1 MQHWK
6 GNFSVIFSLLD
17 FNWKCRF
24 GLNAK
29 NQIRKLELRN
39 LLLNFIWG
47 IIDETLLEFWW
58 KTNKKVLFFNRFC
71 GVIDTKRIG
80 LITSIERIV
89 EYVFMQ
95 ALAYP
100 NPETEDDDFSC
111 SLVKTQLLPSLRS
124 FCSALRVC
132 EQVCTHF
139 NVFDDGKLMFE
150 KIDSQTEVQEL
161 AKNREFCEE
170 LEERVLHWIKAVA
183 KVSSLSWHWEKRGL
197 W

>member
-1 MQHWK
+1 
-6 GNFSVIFSLLD
+6 
-17 FNWKCRF
+17 
-24 GLNAK
+24 
-29 NQIRKLELRN
+29 
-39 LLLNFIWG
+39 
-47 IIDETLLEFWW
+47 
-58 KTNKKVLFFNRFC
+58 
-71 GVIDTKRIG
+71 
-80 LITSIERIV
+80 
-89 EYVFMQ
+89 MQ

-100 NPETEDDDFSC
+100 NSETEDDDFSC

-170 LEERVLHWIKAVA
+170 LEDRVVHWIKAVA
-183 KVSSLSWHWEKRGL
+183 KVSNGFSNSKRIPITTDFD
-197 W
+197 